1 MLPSPRHSP
10 PYFQAH
16 KWLHCP
22 QLVRVVFQRVEQ
34 EEGVLCS
41 SGQEGRDSAL
51 ARRPMV
57 GELCSHT
64 CGLIHLI

>member
-34 EEGVLCS
+34 EEGVLCE
-41 SGQEGRDSAL
+41 EGEGAL

-57 GELCSHT
+57 GELCSRT